1 MKVAGS
7 PEVRAESTAH
17 EPPLRRVRDE
27 VKDGL
32 AVMAFSAAASSA
44 LAVVLV
50 VITTFARQR

>member
-1 MKVAGS
+1 MNVAGS
-7 PEVRAESTAH
+7 PEVRAGSTAH

-27 VKDGL
+27 VKGGL

>member
-7 PEVRAESTAH
+7 PDLPVASAGP
-17 EPPLRRVRDE
+17 EPPVRRVRDE

-32 AVMAFSAAASSA
+32 AVMVFTAAASSA

-50 VITTFARQR
+50 VITTFAG